1 RLESLIND
9 NATGVLVPEP
19 TESDLTSVSE
29 VATVADPVELPLC
42 TSIQTDTLETG
53 NKKVQCNIQLHKR
66 IMKDTGTQTDV
77 AMDIPYPVQASSP
90 LHSGYSCEYSSDC
103 YEPSIRS
110 SIDTSFNIRYQ

>member
-1 RLESLIND
+1 RLEILIND

-42 TSIQTDTLETG
+42 TGTSIQTDTLETG
-53 NKKVQCNIQLHKR
+53 NKKVQCNIQSHKR
-66 IMKDTGTQTDV
+66 SKYTQCCMTVMKDTGTQTDV

-90 LHSGYSCEYSSDC
+90 LHSGYSCEYNSDC
-103 YEPSIRS
+103 YEPSIL
-110 SIDTSFNIRYQ
+110 